1 MLGMCDPLLAVSSM
15 LLGGAAAYVILSI
28 AERMRAPDQGP
39 VKLRWLT
46 IGAVAAGLEIWA
58 IHYIG
63 NLAFCPPVSAA
74 QDSSLA
80 ILSLLSAGATGA
92 VAVYLISSHTDSW
105 MRVVSGGM
113 LMGAC
118 MSLTH
123 FASMLAVHQQIDLEN
138 DVLLFVLSV
147 VGIIA
152 LSIIVIAFGAW
163 NIAYGN
169 WRVTEKATAMGFA
182 LAGSHLIGMIPT
194 YSISEIVSS
203 APPPGIE
210 VDLLAVVAVSLS
222 TLLAIID
229 RQVTTASSRAR
240 ASHARMIEAIESVP
254 QGFSLFDAN
263 DRLVIYNRKYR
274 EIVSQPGAEVQ
285 PGDSFESIIC
295 RIAKRGDIPAAI
307 GDIDSWVK
315 MRLDMHRNPQGPYIQ
330 QRSSGEWVMIN
341 ERKTQDGGTVA
352 VTTDI
357 SALKNAEQAAEDAK
371 ARLADSLAL
380 VEAAKARMQEELNV
394 GRDIQ
399 RSMLP
404 RVFPAFPDRKE
415 LELYAVL
422 EPALEVGGDLYD
434 FFLLDDHRLCFV
446 IGDVSGNGV
455 PAALFMAMTKIM
467 VKTRA
472 ASDPSPASIVTHV
485 NDALSAENDSCMFVT
500 LYLGILNL
508 RDGTLLT
515 TNAGHNPPL
524 LKRRNGQFEWLTAQD
539 GPLVG
544 PMPGIA
550 FKESLIQLGPGDEIF
565 LYTDGVTEADNVR
578 RELFGKDRL
587 KTVLDQSRAVSVID
601 RIGEVMNAVRGF
613 AGSAPQA
620 DDITI
625 LGIRYLGIAPSDVA
639 VSVFRQTM
647 LNRLAVIPMIQIAFE
662 RYMAQWERAKP
673 LIPTLNMALDDLLNN
688 VVQYAFPN
696 DPTEHTIEVE
706 GEVRDEYVALTITD
720 DGIPFNPLTV
730 ATPDLSLLLHE
741 REIGGLGI
749 HLVRYLG
756 IAPSD
761 VAVSV
766 FRQTMLNRLAVI
778 PMIQIAFERYMAQW
792 ERAKPLIPTLNM
804 ALDDLLNN
812 VVQYAFPND
821 PTEHTIEVEGEV
833 RDEYVA
839 LTITDDGI
847 PFNPL
852 TVATPDLS
860 LLLHERE
867 IGGLGI
873 HLVRSMFDE
882 VTYHRNVG
890 RNVLTVKKKFVPEPS
905 ASMRRPDR
913 TGIGAFE
920 DEWKPPQPD
929 QHARSMTMSVT
940 SHQRGDVMIV
950 TPQNRFDTN
959 SAPEV
964 ERILMEHIERGERKI
979 LLDLSQISYISSIGL
994 RVILKAVMTMS
1005 RAGGRVVL
1013 SGGNDHVRT
1022 VLQLSGAMVMS
1033 LHASTLEDAISK
1045 VRETR

>member
-194 YSISEIVSS
+194 YSISEIASS

-263 DRLVIYNRKYR
+263 DRLVICNRKYR
-274 EIVSQPGAEVQ
+274 EMVSQPGAEVQ

-625 LGIRYLGIAPSDVA
+625 LGIRYLGIV
-639 VSVFRQTM
+639 
-647 LNRLAVIPMIQIAFE
+647 
-662 RYMAQWERAKP
+662 
-673 LIPTLNMALDDLLNN
+673 
-688 VVQYAFPN
+688 
-696 DPTEHTIEVE
+696 
-706 GEVRDEYVALTITD
+706 
-720 DGIPFNPLTV
+720 
-730 ATPDLSLLLHE
+730 
-741 REIGGLGI
+741 
-749 HLVRYLG
+749 
-756 IAPSD
+756 PSD

>member
-1 MLGMCDPLLAVSSM
+1 VLGMCDPLLAVSSM

-194 YSISEIVSS
+194 YSISDIASS

-263 DRLVIYNRKYR
+263 DRLVICNRRYR
-274 EIVSQPGAEVQ
+274 EMVSQPGAEVQ

-662 RYMAQWERAKP
+662 RYM
-673 LIPTLNMALDDLLNN
+673 
-688 VVQYAFPN
+688 V
-696 DPTEHTIEVE
+696 
-706 GEVRDEYVALTITD
+706 
-720 DGIPFNPLTV
+720 
-730 ATPDLSLLLHE
+730 
-741 REIGGLGI
+741 
-749 HLVRYLG
+749 
-756 IAPSD
+756 
-761 VAVSV
+761 
-766 FRQTMLNRLAVI
+766 
-778 PMIQIAFERYMAQW
+778 QW

-929 QHARSMTMSVT
+929 QHVRSMTMSVT

>member
-1 MLGMCDPLLAVSSM
+1 VLGMCDPLLAVSSM

-194 YSISEIVSS
+194 YSISDIASS

-263 DRLVIYNRKYR
+263 DRLVICNRRYR
-274 EIVSQPGAEVQ
+274 EMVSQPGAEVQ

-578 RELFGKDRL
+578 RELFGTDRL

-749 HLVRYLG
+749 HLVR
-756 IAPSD
+756 
-761 VAVSV
+761 
-766 FRQTMLNRLAVI
+766 
-778 PMIQIAFERYMAQW
+778 
-792 ERAKPLIPTLNM
+792 
-804 ALDDLLNN
+804 
-812 VVQYAFPND
+812 
-821 PTEHTIEVEGEV
+821 
-833 RDEYVA
+833 
-839 LTITDDGI
+839 
-847 PFNPL
+847 
-852 TVATPDLS
+852 
-860 LLLHERE
+860 
-867 IGGLGI
+867 
-873 HLVRSMFDE
+873 SMFDE

-905 ASMRRPDR
+905 ASVRRPDR

-929 QHARSMTMSVT
+929 QHVRSMTMSVT

>member
-274 EIVSQPGAEVQ
+274 EMVSQPGAEVQ

-749 HLVRYLG
+749 HLVR
-756 IAPSD
+756 
-761 VAVSV
+761 
-766 FRQTMLNRLAVI
+766 
-778 PMIQIAFERYMAQW
+778 
-792 ERAKPLIPTLNM
+792 
-804 ALDDLLNN
+804 
-812 VVQYAFPND
+812 
-821 PTEHTIEVEGEV
+821 
-833 RDEYVA
+833 
-839 LTITDDGI
+839 
-847 PFNPL
+847 
-852 TVATPDLS
+852 
-860 LLLHERE
+860 
-867 IGGLGI
+867 
-873 HLVRSMFDE
+873 SMFDE

-929 QHARSMTMSVT
+929 QHVRSMTMSVT

>member
-1 MLGMCDPLLAVSSM
+1 VLGMCDPLLAVSSM

-28 AERMRAPDQGP
+28 AERMRVPDQGP
-39 VKLRWLT
+39 AKLRWLT

-74 QDSSLA
+74 QDSALA
-80 ILSLLSAGATGA
+80 VLSLLSAGMTGA
-92 VAVYLISSHTDSW
+92 VAVYMLGSHADSR
-105 MRVVSGGM
+105 MRLVSGGM

-118 MSLTH
+118 MTLTH
-123 FASMLAVHQQIDLEN
+123 FTSMLAVHQPIDLEH

-147 VGIIA
+147 VGIVA
-152 LSIIVIAFGAW
+152 LSIIVIALGAW
-163 NIAYGN
+163 NIVYRN
-169 WRVTEKATAMGFA
+169 WRVTEKASAMGFA
-182 LAGSHLIGMIPT
+182 LAGSHFTGMIPI
-194 YSISEIVSS
+194 YSMSGITSS

-229 RQVTTASSRAR
+229 RHVTKASSLAR
-240 ASHARMIEAIESVP
+240 DSRARMIEAIESVP
-254 QGFSLFDAN
+254 QGFSLFDAD
-263 DRLVIYNRKYR
+263 DRLVICNRKYR
-274 EIVSQPGAEVQ
+274 EVASQPGAEVQ
-285 PGDSFESIIC
+285 PGDSFESIIR

-307 GDIDSWVK
+307 GDIDSWVN

-587 KTVLDQSRAVSVID
+587 KTVLDQSRAASVID

-625 LGIRYLGIAPSDVA
+625 LGIRYLGVASSDVA
-639 VSVFRQTM
+639 VRVFRQTM
-647 LNRLAVIPMIQIAFE
+647 LNQLAVIPMMQMAFE
-662 RYMAQWERAKP
+662 RYMAQWEWAKP

-688 VVQYAFPN
+688 VVRYAFPN
-696 DPTEHTIEVE
+696 DPMEHTIEVE
-706 GEVRDEYVALTITD
+706 GEVRDECVVLTITD

-730 ATPDLSLLLHE
+730 AAPDLSLLLHE
-741 REIGGLGI
+741 REVGGLGI
-749 HLVRYLG
+749 HL
-756 IAPSD
+756 I
-761 VAVSV
+761 
-766 FRQTMLNRLAVI
+766 
-778 PMIQIAFERYMAQW
+778 
-792 ERAKPLIPTLNM
+792 
-804 ALDDLLNN
+804 
-812 VVQYAFPND
+812 
-821 PTEHTIEVEGEV
+821 
-833 RDEYVA
+833 
-839 LTITDDGI
+839 
-847 PFNPL
+847 
-852 TVATPDLS
+852 
-860 LLLHERE
+860 
-867 IGGLGI
+867 
-873 HLVRSMFDE
+873 RSMFDE

-890 RNVLTVKKKFVPEPS
+890 RNVLTVKKKFVSEPS
-905 ASMRRPDR
+905 ASIKHPDQ
-913 TGIGAFE
+913 TEIAALE
-920 DEWKPPQPD
+920 SEWKPPQSD
-929 QHARSMTMSVT
+929 QYLRSMVMSVT
-940 SHQRGDVMIV
+940 SHRSGDVMVV
-950 TPQNRFDTN
+950 TPQDRFDTN

-964 ERILMEHIERGERKI
+964 ERVLMEHIERGERKI
-979 LLDLSQISYISSIGL
+979 VLDLSHISYISSIGL

-1005 RAGGRVVL
+1005 RTGGRVVL
-1013 SGGNDHVRT
+1013 CGGNDHVGT
-1022 VLQLSGAMVMS
+1022 VLQLSGAMMMS
-1033 LHASTLEDAISK
+1033 LHAATLEDAISK
-1045 VRETR
+1045 VRETG